1 LTAYSRRPHATPT
14 PRLFAGRLVRQ
25 SGAGLARGSFELRVA
40 AIHLFGELIPAAAES
55 IYGPRGLKFLLN
67 VATALLVVSL
77 PFAAAA
83 STKATAAPAEPVTLA
98 AVASVSSEDAGT
110 RALAAPR
117 GLLAGS
123 RSVVTV
129 AAEDVRP
136 VVEYKVEDGDNLGA
150 VAKQYQIEI
159 DDLAYANGIDDEGT
173 TLSVGQS
180 LLIPP
185 GRGAL
190 YYVKAGDTVESV
202 AKNFKVEPSA
212 IMTYNR
218 LYFEPE
224 HFAPDQ
230 LIFVPGAEVPAMKR
244 VTISRSI
251 PASGIANLPARTGRL
266 SWPVNGV
273 ITQYFWWGHS
283 GVDIAA
289 PYGTGIM
296 ASDDGVVVA
305 TGWVAV
311 GGLRVCVQHSGG
323 LQTCYYHTSAI
334 YVTPGQAVARGQVI
348 AAIGM
353 TGVTTGPHVHWEVK
367 LNGVAVN
374 GLAY

>member
-1 LTAYSRRPHATPT
+1 M
-14 PRLFAGRLVRQ
+14 AGRVFRQ
-25 SGAGLARGSFELRVA
+25 SGARVSIGAERLLRA
-40 AIHLFGELIPAAAES
+40 AIDVFGHRLPDAALS
-55 IYGPRGLKFLLN
+55 FYGPRGLRLLLN
-67 VATALLVVSL
+67 IATALLVVSL

-83 STKATAAPAEPVTLA
+83 AAKSTSAPETTTFAT
-98 AVASVSSEDAGT
+98 VATVATEDAGS
-110 RALAAPR
+110 RATTASR
-117 GLLAGS
+117 GMLAGS

-129 AAEDVRP
+129 AAEDVHP
-136 VVEYKVEDGDNLGA
+136 VVQYA
-150 VAKQYQIEI
+150 VQKNDTLSGIADKYAIPA
-159 DDLAYANGIDDEGT
+159 DDLAFANGIEDEGT
-173 TLSVGQS
+173 TLSIGAA

-190 YYVKAGDTVESV
+190 YFVKDGDTVASV
-202 AKNFKVEPSA
+202 AERFKVDPA
-212 IMTYNR
+212 VIMTYNR

-224 HFAPDQ
+224 HFATDQ

-244 VTISRSI
+244 ITATRSI
-251 PASGIANLPARTGRL
+251 PIPAQGQLPARTGRL
-266 SWPVNGV
+266 LWPVNGV
-273 ITQYFWWGHS
+273 LTQYFWWGHT
-283 GVDIAA
+283 GVDLAA

-296 ASDDGVVVA
+296 SSDDGVVVA

-334 YVTPGQAVARGQVI
+334 YVTPGEKVARGQVI

-367 LNGVAVN
+367 LNGAFVN
-374 GLAY
+374 PLDY